1 MNSDGNDIDFD
12 NNDNVDD
19 TGEVN
24 EDIMILMMITS
35 IATALSLWIVKDNK
49 TLLKRSSLI

>member
-1 MNSDGNDIDFD
+1 LNSDEYLPLVHGNDVDFD

-24 EDIMILMMITS
+24 EDIMILMMI
-35 IATALSLWIVKDNK
+35 
-49 TLLKRSSLI
+49 